1 MVVGLFLAPSVPL
14 SFQRP
19 LTRQSVCNYL
29 FTCLKFKKSSEP
41 GLSVTEMNTSRLNG
55 QLKKQWL
62 LLDQLCPNTVGNFI
76 EFQAS
81 DKCLSIGETGYK

>member
-1 MVVGLFLAPSVPL
+1 MD
-14 SFQRP
+14 
-19 LTRQSVCNYL
+19 
-29 FTCLKFKKSSEP
+29 
-41 GLSVTEMNTSRLNG
+41 TSRLNG

-81 DKCLSIGETGYK
+81 DKCLFIGETSYKWIW